1 MNNTFLTSFTHKNGA
16 ICGAISGVNRDELE
30 AKEKIILSE
39 IETNPNRST
48 RELSENLNIPFR
60 SVQRYISN
68 LREKG
73 FIERVGANKNGYW
86 KVIKL
91 QLLVLWLMNM
101 YRLNVMAI
109 KLH

>member
-16 ICGAISGVNRDELE
+16 ISGVISGINRDELE

-39 IETNPNRST
+39 IETNLST

-68 LREKG
+68 LRENG
-73 FIERVGANKNGYW
+73 FIERVGTNKNGYW
-86 KVIKL
+86 KVK
-91 QLLVLWLMNM
+91 
-101 YRLNVMAI
+101 
-109 KLH
+109 K

>member
-1 MNNTFLTSFTHKNGA
+1 MDNTFLTSFTHKNGVISDA
-16 ICGAISGVNRDELE
+16 LSGVNRDELE
-30 AKEKIILSE
+30 AKKIILSE
-39 IETNPNRST
+39 IETNPNLST

-86 KVIKL
+86 KVIK
-91 QLLVLWLMNM
+91 
-101 YRLNVMAI
+101 
-109 KLH
+109 

>member
-1 MNNTFLTSFTHKNGA
+1 MCFKSLILVNNTFLTSFTHKNGA
-16 ICGAISGVNRDELE
+16 ISGVISGINRDELE

-39 IETNPNRST
+39 IETNPNLST
-48 RELSENLNIPFR
+48 RELSGNLNIPFR

-86 KVIKL
+86 KVIK
-91 QLLVLWLMNM
+91 
-101 YRLNVMAI
+101 
-109 KLH
+109 